1 MKNDK
6 IEFEKYSQLFEN
18 NRLTQKSNDFE
29 MLIKSVARKEKQ
41 FIKNIKIKI
50 IEEHINLL
58 NSFNKFWKKILMELA
73 DIQQTG
79 FTTFLIP

>member
-1 MKNDK
+1 
-6 IEFEKYSQLFEN
+6 
-18 NRLTQKSNDFE
+18 

-58 NSFNKFWKKILMELA
+58 NSFNKFWKKNSDGTSRHSTDWIYYFSNTMKSTA
-73 DIQQTG
+73 DIDLHSLSPKT
-79 FTTFLIP
+79 